1 MSRAN
6 TPIDQPNP
14 DSSLMAS
21 KSFILQRIC
30 IYAGTTFDPDVDLKV
45 REVLRDKFNISLPQR
60 RSLEESMMALA
71 TRPEIIGLIMEYRAL
86 TASKNKAKAINA
98 QRT

>member
-1 MSRAN
+1 MSGAN
-6 TPIDQPNP
+6 TPDHPNP
-14 DSSLMAS
+14 EFSLMAS
-21 KSFILQRIC
+21 KAFILQRIC
-30 IYAGTTFDPDVDLKV
+30 IYAGTTFDPDIDLRV
-45 REVLRDKFNISLPQR
+45 REILRDKFNISLPQR

-98 QRT
+98 RRT